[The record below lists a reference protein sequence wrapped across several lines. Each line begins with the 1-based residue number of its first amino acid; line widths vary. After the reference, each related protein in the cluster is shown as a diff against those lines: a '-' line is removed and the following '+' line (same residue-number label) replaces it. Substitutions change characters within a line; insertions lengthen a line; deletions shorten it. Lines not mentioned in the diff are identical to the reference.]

1 MGCHKKILS
10 CKAGQAFNFLLMY
23 FKKTGNIIVFIFCF
37 LLLLG
42 NATKLSASD
51 LTTRK
56 AITADLISA
65 QLQQNQNEIQCNDDR
80 VQILHESI
88 PVGSIGFRIRHRF
101 RLTRSNDFTALKSSD
116 LFDCETPHYAR
127 AFKVYYNF
135 SDGHVPYYYTFLFR
149 LTPF

>member
-1 MGCHKKILS
+1 
-10 CKAGQAFNFLLMY
+10 MY

-37 LLLLG
+37 LLLLS
-42 NATKLSASD
+42 NASKLSASG

-56 AITADLISA
+56 AVTADLISA
-65 QLQQNQNEIQCNDDR
+65 QLQQNHDEINCNDDR
-80 VQILHESI
+80 VQILRESI

-116 LFDCETPHYAR
+116 LFDCETPRYAG
-127 AFKVYYNF
+127 AHKIYYDFN
-135 SDGHVPYYYTFLFR
+135 DRHEPYYYTFLFR